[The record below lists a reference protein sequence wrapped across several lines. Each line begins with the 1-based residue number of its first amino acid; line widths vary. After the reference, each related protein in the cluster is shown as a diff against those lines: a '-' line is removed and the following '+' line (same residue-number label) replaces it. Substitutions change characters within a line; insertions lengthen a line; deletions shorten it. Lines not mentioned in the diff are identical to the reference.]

1 MEELNVY
8 EYVPYIIIVIFIIS
22 FIIIYYNKQTIYNDN
37 IFDKIYKEAHWGQG
51 SINGGSSGHGSSPE
65 MNKEYI
71 NYLNNFIKKNN
82 IQSIVDIGCG
92 DWQIMNHINLLNID
106 YSGFDVAEEV
116 INRNNNLYKTSTTNF
131 YKTEL
136 GEYYNYPKA
145 DLLICKDVLQ
155 HLDYQNI
162 NNILT
167 QLDKY
172 EDVIIINDFSE
183 NTVNQNIPN
192 GGWRELDIT
201 KEPFNIKINYQL
213 YLWNKHDTAR
223 KVLLHKFK

>member
-1 MEELNVY
+1 MDGFNID
-8 EYVPYIIIVIFIIS
+8 EYIPYIIIVIFIVS
-22 FIIIYYNKQTIYNDN
+22 FIIVYYNKQTIYNDN
-37 IFDKIYKEAHWGQG
+37 IFDKIYKTAYWGQG

-82 IQSIVDIGCG
+82 IRSIVDIGCG

-172 EDVIIINDFSE
+172 EHVIIINDFSE

-201 KEPFNIKINYQL
+201 KEPFNIRINYQL